1 MKEFKVKILAVDGS
15 LQEAS
20 YTFQLKDKAIVEDLK
35 RAFTTKEPYNEPFQ
49 LRMSYKT
56 ASGKLCKTQNDKCFQ
71 TIKV

>member
-20 YTFQLKDKAIVEDLK
+20 YTFQLNDKAIVEDLK

-56 ASGKLCKTQNDKCFQ
+56 ASGKLCKLDSE
-71 TIKV
+71 